1 MSNLLE
7 KNKLVITELK
17 GKSIPMVICVIGWY
31 FGFYLHNQLNHWQY
45 GQTLELTLVSV
56 LLTYKSIFYR
66 ITKVLTWL
74 NSTNIKLCKY
84 KLSSVIHKTIKTID
98 EHDIYN
104 YILLSLTK
112 GFSDEMLLPLF
123 YYLVTNLSGLIL
135 YKTLYLSDSILNGI
149 KTSNNFLI
157 LNTYKINGAIPMAL
171 CIVLTSISNLITTT
185 KTNNIKISNL
195 YNPPKW
201 SIHFVILR
209 ILSWFNIKRVIKTQ
223 HNKLSIIDK
232 CYNNNN
238 WSQNIGNIVRAKM
251 ILSLF
256 AIILT
261 VVVIIIKEVWF
272 ECFESNYRSVI
283 NI

>member
-1 MSNLLE
+1 MSDLLE
-7 KNKLVITELK
+7 KIKLAITELK
-17 GKSIPMVICVIGWY
+17 GKSIPLVICVIGWY

-56 LLTYKSIFYR
+56 LLTYKSIFHR
-66 ITKVLTWL
+66 ITNVLTWL
-74 NSTNIKLCKY
+74 NSTDIKLCEY
-84 KLSSVIHKTIKTID
+84 KLSSVIRKMIKTID

-149 KTSNNFLI
+149 KTSNKFLI
-157 LNTYKINGAIPMAL
+157 LNTYKINGTIPMAL

-185 KTNNIKISNL
+185 KVNNIKISNL

-201 SIHFVILR
+201 SIHFIILR
-209 ILSWFNIKRVIKTQ
+209 ILSWFNIKRVIKNQ
-223 HNKLSIIDK
+223 HSKLSIIDK
-232 CYNNNN
+232 YYNNNN
-238 WSQNIGNIVRAKM
+238 WSKNIGNIIRAKM

-272 ECFESNYRSVI
+272 ECFESNYRSVT